1 MRFKKT
7 IFISLVVL
15 VIFLTYLFFND
26 ERINYVVLGDSLAQ
40 GVNPYGEVGYSYSD
54 YIKDYL
60 EDNGKLKTFI
70 KGYATSGYTTQNVLD
85 DLYNNR
91 EIDVDGKHVN
101 IRHALRESD
110 LVTISIGANDFFKG
124 INLNALDLTNIDSY
138 KKKIDN
144 ILDEIDIV
152 LREVRKYAKGDV
164 IVVGYYNPFNRLF
177 PSYRSNL
184 DEIFEYADI
193 KYKEVCSNN
202 SINYVSVYSL
212 FKENS
217 DFLPNPFDIHPNLK
231 GYSAISRL
239 IIDDYLS

>member
-60 EDNGKLKTFI
+60 KDNGKLKTFI
-70 KGYATSGYTTQNVLD
+70 KGYATSGYTTS
-85 DLYNNR
+85 DLLNDLHNNR

-202 SINYVSVYSL
+202 STSYVSVYSL

>member
-26 ERINYVVLGDSLAQ
+26 NRINYVVLGDSLAQ
-40 GVNPYGEVGYSYSD
+40 GINPYGEVGYSYTD

-60 EDNGKLKTFI
+60 EDNGKLKEYI
-70 KGYATSGYTTQNVLD
+70 KDYAVSGYTTS
-85 DLYNNR
+85 DLLNDLHNNK
-91 EIDVDGKHVN
+91 EIDVDGNKVN

-110 LVTISIGANDFFKG
+110 LVTISIGANDFLKG
-124 INLNALDLTNIDSY
+124 INLNALDLTNVDSY

-164 IVVGYYNPFNRLF
+164 IVVGYYNPLNVLF
-177 PSYRSNL
+177 RSYESTL

-202 SINYVSVYSL
+202 STDYVSVYSL

-217 DFLPNPFDIHPNLK
+217 DFLPNPFDIHPNLN

>member
-15 VIFLTYLFFND
+15 IIFLTYLFFND

-40 GVNPYGEVGYSYSD
+40 GINPYGEVSYSYTDYISD
-54 YIKDYL
+54 YLK
-60 EDNGKLKTFI
+60 DNGKLKTFI
-70 KGYATSGYTTQNVLD
+70 KGYATSGYTTS
-85 DLYNNR
+85 DLLNDLRNNR

-124 INLNALDLTNIDSY
+124 INLNALDLTNVDSY

-164 IVVGYYNPFNRLF
+164 IVVGYYNPFNKLF

-202 SINYVSVYSL
+202 STDYVSVYSL

>member
-26 ERINYVVLGDSLAQ
+26 DCINYVVLGDSLAQ
-40 GVNPYGEVGYSYSD
+40 GVNPYGEVGYSYTD
-54 YIKDYL
+54 YISEYL

-70 KGYATSGYTTQNVLD
+70 KGYATSGYTTSDLLD
-85 DLYNNR
+85 DLHNNR
-91 EIDVDGKHVN
+91 EIEVDGNHVN

-110 LVTISIGANDFFKG
+110 LVTISIGANDFLKG
-124 INLNALDLTNIDSY
+124 INLNDLDLSSTDSY
-138 KKKIDN
+138 KKRIDN
-144 ILDEIDIV
+144 ILSDIDLV
-152 LREVRKYAKGDV
+152 LCEVRKYAKDDV

-177 PSYRSNL
+177 LSYRNSL
-184 DEIFEYADI
+184 DEIFEYTDI
-193 KYKEVCSNN
+193 KYKEVCDKYLS
-202 SINYVSVYSL
+202 SYVSTYSL

-217 DFLPNPFDIHPNLK
+217 DFLPNPFDIHPNLN
-231 GYSAISRL
+231 GYSAIARL